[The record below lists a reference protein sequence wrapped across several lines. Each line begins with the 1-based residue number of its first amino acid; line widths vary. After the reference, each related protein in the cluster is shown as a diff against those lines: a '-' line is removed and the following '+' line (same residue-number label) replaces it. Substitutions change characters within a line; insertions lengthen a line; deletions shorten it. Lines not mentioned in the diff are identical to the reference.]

1 MHIMTKQIEQIEQI
15 EFKNITKRF
24 PGVLACDHINLQVNK
39 GEILALLGENGAGKT
54 TLMNILYGLYQPD
67 EGEILIN
74 GAKISIE
81 TPQKAGELGIGM
93 VHQHFMLV
101 PNLTVKE
108 NVALCMF
115 NDAVVKLDL
124 DYVTKTIIEIS
135 AAHNIKINPDAY
147 IWELSVGEQ
156 QRVELIK
163 ALCLGA
169 NLLILDEPTA
179 VLTPQETDKLILLLQ
194 EMAAS
199 GCSIIFISHKLNEV
213 KAVSHH
219 VAVLRNGKLVYNGS
233 TDDHTT
239 NELATLMAGR
249 DISLPIAKEKAPSH
263 EIILDIQN
271 VNALSDRGTDA
282 LDGLSLSLA
291 KGEIVGVA
299 GVSGNG
305 QSELAEVINGL
316 RRVQS
321 GKIVLDGEDITF
333 RTPQQIIDRGVGYIP
348 ADRLHEG
355 TVATFSVKENMILK
369 DYAHPP
375 LSQATFLMD
384 KTIRKHAE
392 QLVTKFNIKT
402 PGIDTTCAS
411 LSGGNIQKVIVARE
425 ISRNPKVL
433 VAVYP
438 TRGLDLGAAEFVH
451 SELLAARDNNEAVL
465 LISEELEEL
474 MNLSDRIAVIYEGKI
489 LKIVPAK
496 EARKSELGLLMAGVQ
511 SEAE

>member
-1 MHIMTKQIEQIEQI
+1 MTKQIEQI

-24 PGVLACDHINLQVNK
+24 PGVLACDNINLQLKK

-67 EGEILIN
+67 EGQILIN
-74 GAKISIE
+74 GKTTSID
-81 TPQKAGELGIGM
+81 TPKKAGELGIGM

-115 NDAVVKLDL
+115 NDSSIKLDI
-124 DYVTKTIIEIS
+124 DAVTKTIREIS
-135 AAHNIKINPDAY
+135 ERHKIYIDPDAY

-163 ALCLGA
+163 ALSLGA

-179 VLTPQETDKLILLLQ
+179 VLTPQETDELILLLQ
-194 EMAAS
+194 QMAES

-219 VAVLRNGKLVYNGS
+219 VSVLRNGRMVYNGS
-233 TDDHTT
+233 TEDHTAD
-239 NELATLMAGR
+239 ELATLMAGR
-249 DISLPIAKEKAPSH
+249 DISLPVAKEKEPNDK
-263 EIILDIQN
+263 IILDIQD
-271 VNALSDRGTDA
+271 VTALSDRGTEA
-282 LDGLSLSLA
+282 LDSLCLSLR
-291 KGEIVGVA
+291 KGEIMGIA

-305 QSELAEVINGL
+305 QSELAEIINGL
-316 RRVQS
+316 RKVES
-321 GKIVLDGEDITF
+321 GSVILDGEDITN
-333 RTPQQIIDRGVGYIP
+333 RTPQQIIDRSMGYIP

-355 TVATFSVKENMILK
+355 TVAAFSVKENIILK
-369 DYAHPP
+369 DYAHSP
-375 LSQATFLMD
+375 LSNATFLMD
-384 KTIRKHAE
+384 KTISDYSKE
-392 QLVTKFNIKT
+392 LVSKFNIKT
-402 PGIDTTCAS
+402 PDIDTTCAS
-411 LSGGNIQKVIVARE
+411 LSGGNIQKVILARE
-425 ISRNPKVL
+425 MTRNPKVL

-438 TRGLDLGAAEFVH
+438 TRGLDMGAAEFVH
-451 SELLAARDNNEAVL
+451 SELLKARDNDKAVL

-489 LKIVPAK
+489 LKIIPAK
-496 EARKSELGLLMAGVQ
+496 QAQKAELGLLMAGVQ

>member
-1 MHIMTKQIEQIEQI
+1 MTKIIEQI
-15 EFKNITKRF
+15 EFKGITKRF
-24 PGVLACDHINLQVNK
+24 PGVLACDDINLQLNK

-67 EGEILIN
+67 EGQIIIN
-74 GAKISIE
+74 GQETSID

-108 NVALCMF
+108 NIALCMF
-115 NDAVVKLDL
+115 NDSALKLDINA
-124 DYVTKTIIEIS
+124 VTETIKEIS
-135 AAHNIKINPDAY
+135 DRHKINIDPDAY

-163 ALCLGA
+163 ALSLGA

-179 VLTPQETDKLILLLQ
+179 VLTPQETDELIILLQ

-219 VAVLRNGKLVYNGS
+219 VAVLRNGKMVYNGS
-233 TDDHTT
+233 TEDHSADQ
-239 NELATLMAGR
+239 LATLMAGR
-249 DISLPIAKEKAPSH
+249 DISLPIAKEKEPSE
-263 EIILDIQN
+263 EIILDIQD
-271 VNALSDRGTDA
+271 VTALGDRGTEA
-282 LDGLSLSLA
+282 LDGLSLSLK
-291 KGEIVGVA
+291 KGEIMGIA

-305 QSELAEVINGL
+305 QAELAEIINGL
-316 RRVQS
+316 RKVQS
-321 GKIVLDGEDITF
+321 GTVTLDGENITNK
-333 RTPQQIIDRGVGYIP
+333 TPQQIIDRSMGYIP

-355 TVATFSVKENMILK
+355 TVATFSVKENIILK

-375 LSQATFLMD
+375 LSHATFLMD
-384 KTIRKHAE
+384 KTITNYSE
-392 QLVTKFNIKT
+392 ELVTKFNIKT
-402 PGIDTTCAS
+402 PDIDTTCAS
-411 LSGGNIQKVIVARE
+411 LSGGNIQKVILARE
-425 ISRNPKVL
+425 IIRNPKVL

-438 TRGLDLGAAEFVH
+438 TRGLDMGAAEFVH
-451 SELLAARDNNEAVL
+451 SELLNARDNDKAVL

-489 LKIVPAK
+489 LKIIPAK
-496 EARKSELGLLMAGVQ
+496 QAQKSELGLLMAGVTN
-511 SEAE
+511 EAE

>member
-1 MHIMTKQIEQIEQI
+1 MAKQIERI
-15 EFKNITKRF
+15 EFKNISKRF
-24 PGVLACDHINLQVNK
+24 PGVLACDKINLRLDK

-54 TLMNILYGLYQPD
+54 TLMNILCGLYQPD

-74 GAKISIE
+74 GDNIRIE

-115 NDAVVKLDL
+115 NDSFIKLDL
-124 DYVTKTIIEIS
+124 DLVTETIKEIS
-135 AAHNIKINPDAY
+135 VSHHITIDPDAY

-163 ALCLGA
+163 ALSLGA

-194 EMAAS
+194 EMAAG

-219 VAVLRNGKLVYNGS
+219 VAVLRNGRMVYNGS
-233 TDDHTT
+233 TEDHTT
-239 NELATLMAGR
+239 DELATLMAGR
-249 DISLPIAKEKAPSH
+249 DITLPVAKEKVVSQ
-263 EIILDIQN
+263 EIILDIEN
-271 VNALSDRGTDA
+271 VTALDERGTAA
-282 LDGLSLSLA
+282 LNGLNLSLSR
-291 KGEIVGVA
+291 GEILGLA

-305 QSELAEVINGL
+305 QSELAEIINGL
-316 RRVQS
+316 RKVQS
-321 GKIVLDGEDITF
+321 GRVVLDGEDITN
-333 RTPQQIIDRGVGYIP
+333 RTPQQIIDRRIGYIP

-355 TVATFSVKENMILK
+355 TVAAFSVKENLILK
-369 DYAHPP
+369 DYARPP
-375 LSQATFLMD
+375 LSKATFLME
-384 KTIRKHAE
+384 KIISNYAE
-392 QLVTKFNIKT
+392 RLVAKFDIKT
-402 PGIDTTCAS
+402 PGISTTCAS

-425 ISRNPKVL
+425 INRKPKVL
-433 VAVYP
+433 IAVYP
-438 TRGLDLGAAEFVH
+438 TRGLDMGAAEFVH

-489 LKIVPAK
+489 LQVIFAK

-511 SEAE
+511 NENK

>member
-1 MHIMTKQIEQIEQI
+1 MAKQIERI
-15 EFKNITKRF
+15 EFKDITKRF
-24 PGVLACDHINLQVNK
+24 PGVLACDKINLQVNK

-54 TLMNILYGLYQPD
+54 TLMNVLYGLYQPD
-67 EGEILIN
+67 EGEIIIN
-74 GAKISIE
+74 GENICID

-115 NDAVVKLDL
+115 NNSAIKLDL
-124 DYVTKTIIEIS
+124 DLVTETIKEIS
-135 AAHNIKINPDAY
+135 ASHNIKIDPDAY

-163 ALCLGA
+163 ALSLGA

-219 VAVLRNGKLVYNGS
+219 VAVLRNGKMVYNGS

-239 NELATLMAGR
+239 DELATLMAGR
-249 DISLPIAKEKAPSH
+249 DIALPVAKEKLPSD

-271 VNALSDRGTDA
+271 VTALSDRGTEA
-282 LDGLSLSLA
+282 LDGLSLSVS
-291 KGEIVGVA
+291 KGEILGIA

-305 QSELAEVINGL
+305 QSELAEIINGL
-316 RRVQS
+316 RKVQS
-321 GKIVLDGEDITF
+321 GKVVLDGEDITN
-333 RTPQQIIDRGVGYIP
+333 RTPQQIIDRRIGYIP

-355 TVATFSVKENMILK
+355 TVAAFSVKENMILK
-369 DYAHPP
+369 DYAQAP
-375 LSQATFLMD
+375 LSRATFLMD
-384 KTIRKHAE
+384 KTISNYAE
-392 QLVTKFNIKT
+392 GLVAKFDIKT
-402 PGIDTTCAS
+402 PDIDTTCAS

-425 ISRNPKVL
+425 INRNPKIL

-438 TRGLDLGAAEFVH
+438 TRGLDMGAAEFVH

-489 LKIVPAK
+489 LKVIPAK
-496 EARKSELGLLMAGVQ
+496 EAQKSELGLLMAGVQ
-511 SEAE
+511 NEKE

>member
-1 MHIMTKQIEQIEQI
+1 MTTQIERLEVR
-15 EFKNITKRF
+15 NITKRF
-24 PGVLACDHINLQVNK
+24 PGVLACDDINLTLNK

-74 GAKISIE
+74 GAPTVID
-81 TPQKAGELGIGM
+81 TPLKAGELGIGM

-108 NVALCMF
+108 NVALCMY
-115 NDAVVKLDL
+115 NNSTIKLDINT
-124 DYVTKTIIEIS
+124 VTRKILEIS
-135 AAHNIKINPDAY
+135 ERHRIKIDPDAY

-163 ALCLGA
+163 SLSLGA

-179 VLTPQETDKLILLLQ
+179 VLTPQETDELIFLLQ
-194 EMAAS
+194 EMACG

-219 VAVLRNGKLVYNGS
+219 VAVLRNGRMVYNGS
-233 TDDHTT
+233 TDNHTAD
-239 NELATLMAGR
+239 ELATLMAGR
-249 DISLPIAKEKAPSH
+249 DICLPTAKDKQPSDK
-263 EIILDIQN
+263 IVLDLQN
-271 VNALSDRGTDA
+271 VTALGDRGNKS
-282 LDGLSLSLA
+282 LDDLSLSIC
-291 KGEIVGVA
+291 KGEIVGIA

-305 QSELAEVINGL
+305 QTELAEVINGL

-321 GKIVLDGEDITF
+321 GEIVLDGENITN
-333 RTPQQIIDRGVGYIP
+333 RTPQYIIDRGMGYVP

-355 TVATFSVKENMILK
+355 TVASFSVKENVILK
-369 DYAHPP
+369 DYANKPM
-375 LSQATFLMD
+375 SKYTFLMD
-384 KTIRKHAE
+384 STICRYAE
-392 QLVTKFNIKT
+392 ELVSKFNIKT
-402 PGIDTTCAS
+402 PDIDTTCAS
-411 LSGGNIQKVIVARE
+411 LSGGNIQKVILSRE
-425 ISRNPKVL
+425 ITRDPKVL

-438 TRGLDLGAAEFVH
+438 TRGLDMGAAEFVH
-451 SELLAARDNNEAVL
+451 SELLRARDKDKAVL

-489 LKIVPAK
+489 LKIIPAK
-496 EARKSELGLLMAGVQ
+496 QAQKSELGLLMAGVTN
-511 SEAE
+511 EAK

>member
-1 MHIMTKQIEQIEQI
+1 MTKQIEQI

-24 PGVLACDHINLQVNK
+24 PGVLACDDINLQLNK

-67 EGEILIN
+67 EGQILIN
-74 GAKISIE
+74 GREISID

-115 NDAVVKLDL
+115 NDSAFKLDINA
-124 DYVTKTIIEIS
+124 VTETIKDIS
-135 AAHNIKINPDAY
+135 ARHKINIDPDAY

-163 ALCLGA
+163 ALSLGA

-179 VLTPQETDKLILLLQ
+179 VLTPQETDELILLLK
-194 EMAAS
+194 EMAES

-219 VAVLRNGKLVYNGS
+219 VAVLRNGRMVYNGS
-233 TDDHTT
+233 TEDHSAD
-239 NELATLMAGR
+239 ELATLMAGR
-249 DISLPIAKEKAPSH
+249 DISLPIAKEKEPSD
-263 EIILDIQN
+263 EIILNIDN
-271 VNALSDRGTDA
+271 VTALGDRGTEA
-282 LDGLSLSLA
+282 LDGLNLSLKK
-291 KGEIVGVA
+291 KGEIMGIA

-316 RRVQS
+316 RKVKS
-321 GKIVLDGEDITF
+321 GKITLDGEDITNK
-333 RTPQQIIDRGVGYIP
+333 TPQHIIDKSMGYIP

-355 TVATFSVKENMILK
+355 TVATFSVKENIILK

-375 LSQATFLMD
+375 LSNATFLMD
-384 KTIRKHAE
+384 KTISNYSND
-392 QLVTKFNIKT
+392 LVTKFNIKT
-402 PGIDTTCAS
+402 PDIDTTCAS
-411 LSGGNIQKVIVARE
+411 LSGGNIQKVILARE
-425 ISRNPKVL
+425 ITRNPKVL

-438 TRGLDLGAAEFVH
+438 TRGLDMGAAEFVH
-451 SELLAARDNNEAVL
+451 SELLAARDNDKAVL

-489 LKIVPAK
+489 LKIIPAK
-496 EARKSELGLLMAGVQ
+496 QAQKSELGLLMAGVTN
-511 SEAE
+511 ETE

>member
-1 MHIMTKQIEQIEQI
+1 MQIEHIEL
-15 EFKNITKRF
+15 KNITKRF
-24 PGVLACDHINLQVNK
+24 PGVLACDNINLALKQ

-67 EGEILIN
+67 EGEVIVN
-74 GAKISIE
+74 GRQTAIDS
-81 TPQKAGELGIGM
+81 PQKAGALGIGM

-101 PNLTVKE
+101 PNLTVRE

-115 NDAVVKLDL
+115 NDRTFHCDIA
-124 DYVTKTIIEIS
+124 YVTETINRICTD
-135 AAHNIKINPDAY
+135 HRIKIDPDAY
-147 IWELSVGEQ
+147 IYELSVGEQ

-163 ALCLGA
+163 ALSLGA

-219 VAVLRNGKLVYNGS
+219 VAVLRGGKLVYNGS

-239 NELATLMAGR
+239 NELASLMAGR
-249 DISLPIAKEKAPSH
+249 DINLPVAKEKEPSDK
-263 EIILDIQN
+263 IILDIQN
-271 VNALSDRGTDA
+271 VTAIGDRGTQA
-282 LDGLSLSLA
+282 LNGLSLALR
-291 KGEIVGVA
+291 KGEIMGIA

-305 QSELAEVINGL
+305 QSELAEVINGI
-316 RRVQS
+316 RKVQS
-321 GKIVLDGEDITF
+321 GRILFDGEDITN
-333 RTPQQIIDRGVGYIP
+333 RTPQQIIDRRMGYIP

-355 TVATFSVKENMILK
+355 TVAGFSVKENMILK
-369 DYAHPP
+369 DYARPP
-375 LSQATFLMD
+375 LAQATFLKD
-384 KTIRKHAE
+384 RAICRYAND
-392 QLVTKFNIKT
+392 LVAKFAIKT
-402 PGIDTTCAS
+402 PSIDTTCAS

-425 ISRNPKVL
+425 MNRRPKVL

-438 TRGLDLGAAEFVH
+438 TRGLDMGAAEFVH
-451 SELLAARDNNEAVL
+451 SELLAARDKDETVL

-474 MNLSDRIAVIYEGKI
+474 INLSDRIAVIYEGKI
-489 LKIVPAK
+489 LKIIPAK
-496 EARKSELGLLMAGVQ
+496 QAQKSALGLLMAGVQ
-511 SEAE
+511 SHG